1 MKFTKTD
8 FQRVNNLIIALRKAK
23 FDDMIGEECLAFA
36 QTFQWVNALAA
47 YIQKEVSTPEPI
59 VNPQITM
66 PSQPQTENPSEQ
78 KGQEGNSSKK
88 VVQIKDRN
96 KSKEKK

>member
-8 FQRVNNLIIALRKAK
+8 FQRVSNLIIALRKAK

-47 YIQKEVSTPEPI
+47 YIQKDASTPEIQEQPLP
-59 VNPQITM
+59 NPLVLM
-66 PSQPQTENPSEQ
+66 PSQPSEP
-78 KGQEGNSSKK
+78 KVEPEVKSSKK

-96 KSKEKK
+96 KPKEKK